1 MQNKWKNILFN
12 LFLLITFG
20 AFVVL
25 SIMSFQYGQPISNA
39 NAQIDINY
47 ENGLLFINEDIVKAK
62 IHEFFSD
69 TTKVNASSLTR
80 LEKFLQRLPHVKYA
94 NAYIDSRGHLHVHI
108 DQVNPIARV
117 LPKGGNSYY
126 VDDNKNK
133 IPVSNL
139 YTAKVPVLTGYIPE
153 EYHKVDSISS
163 FELKSLIKVIEETKD
178 DPYWS
183 AQIAQLFMSDS
194 GEIKMIPRLGNQI
207 VTLGDSTDIKGKL
220 KRLDAFYS
228 NISKKV
234 GWDAFK
240 YIDVQYK
247 NQIVCK

>member
-1 MQNKWKNILFN
+1 MQYKWKNILFKI
-12 LFLLITFG
+12 FLLITFG
-20 AFVVL
+20 SFVVL
-25 SIMSFQYGQPISNA
+25 SIMSFQYGQPLSNA
-39 NAQIDINY
+39 NAKIDINY
-47 ENGLLFINEDIVKAK
+47 ENGHLFMNEEIVKKK

-69 TTKVNASSLTR
+69 TNKVDASSLTR
-80 LEKFLQRLPHVKYA
+80 LEKFLQNHPHVKNA
-94 NAYIDSRGHLHVHI
+94 NAFIDSKGILHVSI

-126 VDDNKNK
+126 VDDRGNKV
-133 IPVSNL
+133 PLSNL
-139 YTAKVPVLTGYIPE
+139 YTSKVPVLTGYIPE
-153 EYHKVDSISS
+153 EYHKVEPVSTW
-163 FELKSLIKVIEETKD
+163 ELKSLLKVIEETKE

-183 AQIAQLFMSDS
+183 AQIAQILMSENK
-194 GEIKMIPRLGNQI
+194 EIKMIPRLGNQI
-207 VTLGDSTDIKGKL
+207 VTLGDSTDIPEKL

-228 NISKKV
+228 AISKTI

>member
-1 MQNKWKNILFN
+1 MQNKWKNILFKI
-12 LFLLITFG
+12 FLLITFG
-20 AFVVL
+20 SFVVL

-47 ENGLLFINEDIVKAK
+47 ENGHLFINEEIINGK

-69 TTKVNASSLTR
+69 TTKVDATSLSR
-80 LEKFLQRLPHVKYA
+80 LEKFLQGHPHVKYA
-94 NAYIDSRGHLHVHI
+94 NAYIDSRGNLHVSV

-126 VDDNKNK
+126 VDEHQNKV
-133 IPVSNL
+133 PTSNL

-153 EYHKVDSISS
+153 EYHQVEPISS
-163 FELKSLIKVIEETKD
+163 WELKALIKVINETKE

-183 AQIAQLFMSDS
+183 AQIAQLLMSES
-194 GEIKMIPRLGNQI
+194 EEIKMIPRLGNQI
-207 VTLGDSTDIKGKL
+207 VTLGDSTDILEKL

-228 NISKKV
+228 EISKTV